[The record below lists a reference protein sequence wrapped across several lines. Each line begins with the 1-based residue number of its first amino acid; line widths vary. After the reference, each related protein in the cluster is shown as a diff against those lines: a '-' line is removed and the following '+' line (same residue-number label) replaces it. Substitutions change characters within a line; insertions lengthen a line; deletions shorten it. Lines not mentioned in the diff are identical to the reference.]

1 VSVDAMWLLPG
12 CWGAAGRLRTRPLQ
26 GLRARAAPAIAC
38 PSSHPPPIS
47 PSLTLRPTRSSY
59 QRGGIVT
66 QHKAGKTL
74 AFKTLAQVCMG
85 GGWVVRRGAAGFAL
99 AVTSLF
105 KEACTED
112 SFAGHA

>member
-1 VSVDAMWLLPG
+1 MRTQLLRWLVPALIFPIY
-12 CWGAAGRLRTRPLQ
+12 LQPLN
-26 GLRARAAPAIAC
+26 
-38 PSSHPPPIS
+38 
-47 PSLTLRPTRSSY
+47 PTRSSY

-66 QHKAGKTL
+66 QHKASKTL
-74 AFKTLAQVCMG
+74 AFKTLAQVRMG

-105 KEACTED
+105 KEARTED